1 MNASQFAS
9 GAALDTAP
17 GRPTKTLFH
26 HLRASNDPRIREEL
40 VKRFLPLARMLAAR
54 YTNPYE
60 PFEDVLQ
67 VATVGLLGAVDRFD
81 PNRDNGFA
89 SFAVPTI
96 VGELKRYFRDT
107 GWAAHVPRKA
117 KELALSVGQAS
128 RQLSART
135 GRPPRV
141 EELAQYLELDI
152 QHVLIGLDG
161 ARAHYSISLDAP
173 SKTVRDDHETQPL
186 GSSLGAD
193 DERIGLVETS
203 ASVSAALRRLPF
215 MERKALR
222 LRVQED
228 LTQREVA
235 LRLGC
240 SQMQVSRLLKRAAKR
255 VHASMELNLTDQ

>member
-1 MNASQFAS
+1 
-9 GAALDTAP
+9 
-17 GRPTKTLFH
+17 LFH

-89 SFAVPTI
+89 SFAIPTI

-107 GWAAHVPRKA
+107 GWAVHVPRKT
-117 KELALSVGQAS
+117 KELALSVGKAS
-128 RQLSART
+128 QQLSTRT

-141 EELAQYLELDI
+141 EELARYLELDI
-152 QHVLIGLDG
+152 EHVLIGLDG
-161 ARAHYSISLDAP
+161 AQAHYSISLDAP
-173 SKTVRDDHETQPL
+173 SKTVRDDYETQPL

-222 LRVQED
+222 LRVQEE

-255 VHASMELNLTDQ
+255 VHASMELNLTD